1 MSSNDD
7 SNQLTEGDAEK
18 VPIPTGGSNGFIRP
32 GIDDRPDYENAL
44 SEEEKVSVQRLAEP
58 IPGAQ
63 PATPESLQNPDVQ
76 SIHAS
81 TASAAPAV
89 AIASVQEGEP
99 LNLESALN
107 DMRDPMAD
115 ASGHVPSR
123 GELIR
128 LGIGFTLSAVACAI
142 PWVALNSIILP
153 RVLNQISPGDYAS
166 LLGTVNSSAPSSPCW
181 PTSFSGPS
189 PT

>member
-18 VPIPTGGSNGFIRP
+18 VPIPTGGSNGFTRP

-81 TASAAPAV
+81 TASAVPAV
-89 AIASVQEGEP
+89 AIASVQEGGGAAEP
-99 LNLESALN
+99 
-107 DMRDPMAD
+107 
-115 ASGHVPSR
+115 
-123 GELIR
+123 
-128 LGIGFTLSAVACAI
+128 
-142 PWVALNSIILP
+142 
-153 RVLNQISPGDYAS
+153 
-166 LLGTVNSSAPSSPCW
+166 
-181 PTSFSGPS
+181 
-189 PT
+189 

>member
-7 SNQLTEGDAEK
+7 SNQLAEGDAEK
-18 VPIPTGGSNGFIRP
+18 IPIPTGGSNGFIRP

-63 PATPESLQNPDVQ
+63 PATPESLQNP
-76 SIHAS
+76 S

-107 DMRDPMAD
+107 D
-115 ASGHVPSR
+115 S
-123 GELIR
+123 
-128 LGIGFTLSAVACAI
+128 AI
-142 PWVALNSIILP
+142 PWRTHPAMFPAEGS
-153 RVLNQISPGDYAS
+153 
-166 LLGTVNSSAPSSPCW
+166 
-181 PTSFSGPS
+181 
-189 PT
+189 

>member
-7 SNQLTEGDAEK
+7 SNQLAEGDAEK

-81 TASAAPAV
+81 TASATKSVEPSPASTGR
-89 AIASVQEGEP
+89 ASP
-99 LNLESALN
+99 SA
-107 DMRDPMAD
+107 
-115 ASGHVPSR
+115 
-123 GELIR
+123 R
-128 LGIGFTLSAVACAI
+128 LWAT
-142 PWVALNSIILP
+142 
-153 RVLNQISPGDYAS
+153 
-166 LLGTVNSSAPSSPCW
+166 SSAPA
-181 PTSFSGPS
+181 
-189 PT
+189 